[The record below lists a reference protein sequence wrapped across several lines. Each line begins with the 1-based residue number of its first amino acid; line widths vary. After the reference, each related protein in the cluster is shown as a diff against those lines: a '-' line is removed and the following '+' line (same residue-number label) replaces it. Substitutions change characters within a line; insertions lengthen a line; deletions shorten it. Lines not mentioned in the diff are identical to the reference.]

1 MKNKKILFKI
11 IILFILFYLMWINSY
26 VNAVWE
32 LVEITNSDGVSVYGP
47 SPSTIE
53 DGVAINKNIMSVIG
67 TPKINTRVTI
77 DNEKIYNFSTDQE
90 WYKFR
95 GSITLSDGTIYSPNG
110 GEAYIETKAFQPE
123 DIHASEEPEKITL
136 EEDSEGSGGY
146 GTTGTY
152 GTGEVVI
159 DTDSSSGKGGGG
171 LADMTQTDTLD
182 DYKSSGVEG
191 AASLSARTNIM
202 VGIIQA
208 VGTVV
213 AVIMLTI
220 IAIKYMVSS
229 VEERADYKQTMVPF
243 IIGAGSLLIISNL
256 VGIIY
261 SIIEN
266 INV

>member
-1 MKNKKILFKI
+1 MVWTHILEVRILKKNTIFKI
-11 IILFILFYLMWINSY
+11 FVIVL
-26 VNAVWE
+26 
-32 LVEITNSDGVSVYGP
+32 LVSMCIQIQVLAATGD
-47 SPSTIE
+47 
-53 DGVAINKNIMSVIG
+53 VAIRNVIKD
-67 TPKINTRVTI
+67 TEVYTR
-77 DNEKIYNFSTDQE
+77 
-90 WYKFR
+90 
-95 GSITLSDGTIYSPNG
+95 DGTVVYHLKKGTNNIEVTENGEFIDAIGKPCRQIIGEVTTAEGDVISGDTGEYFVYSGDLRNS
-110 GEAYIETKAFQPE
+110 EAEGTYDPDE
-123 DIHASEEPEKITL
+123 D
-136 EEDSEGSGGY
+136 EDSEGSGGY

-159 DTDSSSGKGGGG
+159 ETDSSSGKGGGG

-182 DYKSSGVEG
+182 DYKSLGVEG

>member
-1 MKNKKILFKI
+1 MGEVTTTTGEVISGDTGEYYIPSSALR
-11 IILFILFYLMWINSY
+11 NSEAEGTY
-26 VNAVWE
+26 
-32 LVEITNSDGVSVYGP
+32 DP
-47 SPSTIE
+47 DE
-53 DGVAINKNIMSVIG
+53 D
-67 TPKINTRVTI
+67 
-77 DNEKIYNFSTDQE
+77 
-90 WYKFR
+90 
-95 GSITLSDGTIYSPNG
+95 
-110 GEAYIETKAFQPE
+110 
-123 DIHASEEPEKITL
+123 
-136 EEDSEGSGGY
+136 EDSEGSGGY
-146 GTTGTY
+146 GTTGAY

-213 AVIMLTI
+213 AVIILTI